1 VDRLFLDANVLY
13 SAAESPTSRFQVFW
27 NMNDVELITSV
38 YTLREARRNLDSD
51 ALRDRLA
58 DLAEGLTVVE
68 NPPAD
73 FSFTTSLELPEKDR
87 PILLAAI
94 HARATHL
101 LTGDKKHFGRY
112 YGQTIEG
119 VLILPPAEYLRTRSG
134 SWGKVIVLLGSKQNL
149 RTTYASTTENLET
162 LLLSWKETEFS
173 LC

>member
-1 VDRLFLDANVLY
+1 MDRLFLDANVLY

-38 YTLREARRNLDSD
+38 YTLR
-51 ALRDRLA
+51 
-58 DLAEGLTVVE
+58 AEGLTVVE

-94 HARATHL
+94 HARVTHL

-134 SWGKVIVLLGSKQNL
+134 
-149 RTTYASTTENLET
+149 R
-162 LLLSWKETEFS
+162 
-173 LC
+173 